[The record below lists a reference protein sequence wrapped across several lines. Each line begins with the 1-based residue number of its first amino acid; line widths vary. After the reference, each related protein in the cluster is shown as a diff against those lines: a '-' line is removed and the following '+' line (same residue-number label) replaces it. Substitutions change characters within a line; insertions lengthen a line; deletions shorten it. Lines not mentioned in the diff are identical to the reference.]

1 MFLFLKSKRQ
11 LKRLQ
16 RLLQQNNYNAT
27 PNCRQNDPPAV
38 FLFTYLFPEYHRRSY
53 NSAAVFCVFSVF
65 IIQSIIYKRNPLS
78 SHLISSV

>member
-27 PNCRQNDPPAV
+27 PNCRQNDLPVV
-38 FLFTYLFPEYHRRSY
+38 FVYS
-53 NSAAVFCVFSVF
+53 
-65 IIQSIIYKRNPLS
+65 
-78 SHLISSV
+78 LISRISPQTI